1 MDMKLRRS
9 HRVFAALLA
18 LASLLFMQ
26 LAVAAYAC
34 PMQTPARP
42 VAMAMADCHGMERM
56 NPNLCQAHTEAGN
69 QSLDKAPTPA
79 VQPFIAAAVVA
90 EVAGLDRL
98 MLPSAG
104 LAPSSV
110 SSSGASP
117 PISILHCC
125 FRI

>member
-1 MDMKLRRS
+1 MKLRRS

-34 PMQTPARP
+34 PMQTQEKPA
-42 VAMAMADCHGMERM
+42 AMGMADCHGMERM
-56 NPNLCQAHTEAGN
+56 NPNLCQAHSEAGK

-79 VQPFIAAAVVA
+79 VQPFIAAAVLV
-90 EVAGLDRL
+90 EVSGLDRL
-98 MLPSAG
+98 MQPSAG
-104 LAPSSV
+104 IVPTSAT
-110 SSSGASP
+110 SSGASP

>member
-1 MDMKLRRS
+1 MKLRRS

-34 PMQTPARP
+34 PMQTPVKP
-42 VAMAMADCHGMERM
+42 VAMDMADCHGMESM
-56 NPNLCQAHTEAGN
+56 NPNLCQAHSEAGN

-79 VQPFIAAAVVA
+79 VQPFIATAVLA

-98 MLPSAG
+98 MPPSTG
-104 LAPSSV
+104 VVPTSIL
-110 SSSGASP
+110 SSGVSP